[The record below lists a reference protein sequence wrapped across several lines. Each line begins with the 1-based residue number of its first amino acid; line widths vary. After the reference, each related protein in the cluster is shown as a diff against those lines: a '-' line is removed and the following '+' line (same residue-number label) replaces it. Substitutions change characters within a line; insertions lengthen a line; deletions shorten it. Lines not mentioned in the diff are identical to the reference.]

1 MFFVV
6 GVVIDVALGT
16 VGERQH
22 FRNTMCI
29 SGFYDRVKHR

>member
-6 GVVIDVALGT
+6 CNYVVIVVALGT

-22 FRNTMCI
+22 FRNTMCV
-29 SGFYDRVKHR
+29 SEFFD